1 MAKWRKE
8 REHILNRFP
17 SSMRDVFMWRTEAA
31 RAVYMYNDATARH
44 PLLDAPRKDYS
55 PLFFSGVSNLK
66 GLKRFP
72 RGWSVGLS
80 ALERRS
86 TDDNSFSPLC
96 YYPRPSVRSRVDP
109 FFTLSIVPVVTYCEL
124 LRGPLCRKKKRAVSF
139 TPFVWADMYVCGC
152 VFVCDHHRRGKFR
165 LT

>member
-31 RAVYMYNDATARH
+31 RAVYMYNDATASFSSM
-44 PLLDAPRKDYS
+44 LLERTTR
-55 PLFFSGVSNLK
+55 LFFSGVSNLK

-139 TPFVWADMYVCGC
+139 TPFVWADMFVCVC
-152 VFVCDHHRRGKFR
+152 VFVCGHHRRGKFR

>member
-1 MAKWRKE
+1 MAKRE
-8 REHILNRFP
+8 RTYFKQISLFHARCIYVAYR
-17 SSMRDVFMWRTEAA
+17 SSTRSLYVQR
-31 RAVYMYNDATARH
+31 RH
-44 PLLDAPRKDYS
+44 RPPPPPRCSSKGLLAS
-55 PLFFSGVSNLK
+55 FFSGVSNLK

-139 TPFVWADMYVCGC
+139 TPFVWADMYVSGC